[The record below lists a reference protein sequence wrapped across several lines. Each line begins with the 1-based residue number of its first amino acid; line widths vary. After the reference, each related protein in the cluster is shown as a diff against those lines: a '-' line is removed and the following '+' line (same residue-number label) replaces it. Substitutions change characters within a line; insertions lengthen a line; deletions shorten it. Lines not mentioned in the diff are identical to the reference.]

1 MSSIER
7 RAYLRY
13 NIAVPVVLID
23 QHGTKFKAVTRDIS
37 LGGMRVACDS
47 GMMNQL
53 LPNGIKTAPGDK
65 VLLKTIF
72 HNLKTEEEI
81 ILESHALAVLRLA
94 ESDFSIRF
102 SFVDIDQ
109 VQQDQLQR
117 LLNK

>member
-13 NIAVPVVLID
+13 NVSLPVVLVD
-23 QHGTKFKAVTRDIS
+23 QQGLEYQANTRDIS
-37 LGGMRVACDS
+37 LGGMRVECESALF
-47 GMMNQL
+47 NQI
-53 LPNGIKTAPGDK
+53 LPEGIQTAPGDLVIMTSK
-65 VLLKTIF
+65 FSNVKTDELFAID
-72 HNLKTEEEI
+72 
-81 ILESHALAVLRLA
+81 SHVMGVLRLS
-94 ESDFSIRF
+94 ESHFCIRF